1 MASVDALWQ
10 RWDAAKPAWHDNAN
24 HRAYLTLIEA
34 CLRSLPEILTDAVP
48 AGVAYSSK
56 GTWLS
61 TSDTGQTVNAL
72 IDADRRTDIMSGACY
87 NDTFVEVALA
97 P

>member
-1 MASVDALWQ
+1 VEGNRVRVWNRLGEV
-10 RWDAAKPAWHDNAN
+10 
-24 HRAYLTLIEA
+24 TLIA
-34 CLRSLPEILTDAVP
+34 RLTDAVP
-48 AGVAYSSK
+48 AGVVYSSK